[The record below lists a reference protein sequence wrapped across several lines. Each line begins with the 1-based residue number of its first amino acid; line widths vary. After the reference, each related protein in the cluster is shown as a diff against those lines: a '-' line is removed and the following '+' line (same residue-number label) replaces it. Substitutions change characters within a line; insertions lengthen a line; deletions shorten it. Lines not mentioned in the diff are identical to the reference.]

1 MPIQPKTVTY
11 AAITILVP
19 QTSASKLKDRSSRVL
34 KQPLV
39 RDQQSVGSE
48 MKNLT
53 YDLGYDNVLLGQG
66 YHRLLGTVMDWYG
79 SMVEWPLERDKPE
92 DGNRASS
99 RNVVF

>member
-1 MPIQPKTVTY
+1 
-11 AAITILVP
+11 
-19 QTSASKLKDRSSRVL
+19 
-34 KQPLV
+34 
-39 RDQQSVGSE
+39 